1 MKHTRLTGLAAA
13 IALAL
18 TLSACSALDNINAT
32 ESKTDT
38 DYTRG
43 QKSMQDMAHGKPV
56 QEIHT
61 QWINPVPVSS
71 QTGNAHLPGCSLT
84 MTRPGAVSL
93 NELMA
98 FITRTCHI
106 PVSATPDAM
115 AAISGGAGGGKTEKL
130 SAVPLP
136 VAGTLPPLAGLG
148 AAPAPV
154 SAPVSVGEL
163 QGVFWQGALSGML
176 DEETTRLGLS
186 WRFTNGRITIFYLD
200 TRNFP
205 VLFLDNKTDFTAK
218 VVSGTT
224 SSSGT
229 SGGSSSG
236 GLTGDS
242 NTEQTTNSELKSSLY
257 EDLQKTVNSMLT
269 PGTGRMFLS
278 AGVLT
283 VTDTP
288 QVLENVRVFM
298 EKQNQEMNRQVVLS
312 VEVLSLSKHRQD
324 QLGIDWNLV
333 FTSGEIAG
341 SVVNTFTE
349 ASENAMSTGMTILNG
364 RFAGS
369 SAFIHALS
377 EQANVSIVTQEASTT
392 TNMSAVPI
400 QVGTQQDY
408 ADNVQNDDTANVGS
422 STSISKSTVTTGFN
436 MTLLP
441 YLLPDSNRIQ
451 LLFSMSLSDDPT
463 FRTFESG
470 DSSIELMK
478 TKMKVLSQ
486 RAMLQTGQTLV
497 LSGFQQANDTSEKQG
512 IGSASFWGLGGG
524 GDAQTDKTILV
535 ILITPTV
542 ING

>member
-1 MKHTRLTGLAAA
+1 MTHNRLTGLAAA

-18 TLSACSALDNINAT
+18 TLSACSALDNINGT
-32 ESKTDT
+32 ETKTST
-38 DYTRG
+38 DYSRG

-71 QTGNAHLPGCSLT
+71 QTGNEHLPGCSLT

-115 AAISGGAGGGKTEKL
+115 AAISTGTGGGKTEKL

-148 AAPAPV
+148 ATSAPV
-154 SAPVSVGEL
+154 SAPVSAGEL

-186 WRFTNGRITIFYLD
+186 WRYTNGRITVFYLD

-205 VLFLDNKTDFTAK
+205 VLFLDNKTDFSAK

-257 EDLQKTVNSMLT
+257 EDLQKTVSSMLT

-298 EKQNQEMNRQVVLS
+298 EKQNKEMNRQVVLS

-324 QLGIDWNLV
+324 QLGIDWDLV
-333 FTSGEIAG
+333 FASGEIAG

-436 MTLLP
+436 MTMLP

-478 TKMKVLSQ
+478 TKMKVLAQ

-512 IGSASFWGLGGG
+512 VGSASFWGLGGG
-524 GDAQTDKTILV
+524 GDAQNDKTMLV
-535 ILITPTV
+535 ILITPT
-542 ING
+542 IISG